1 MKLTPAEVRHIAE
14 LARLKLTPAEEEKY
28 ATELSAILSFVGQ
41 LQEVSLT
48 DTAPTAQVTG
58 LQNVWRDDV
67 VQTIDEATRLK
78 LLAQFPERR
87 LDLLS
92 APAVFTE
99 YKE

>member
-41 LQEVSLT
+41 LQEVDLT
-48 DTAPTAQVTG
+48 DTPPTAQVTG
-58 LQNVWRDDV
+58 LQNVWREDAVIEAAADV
-67 VQTIDEATRLK
+67 RVK